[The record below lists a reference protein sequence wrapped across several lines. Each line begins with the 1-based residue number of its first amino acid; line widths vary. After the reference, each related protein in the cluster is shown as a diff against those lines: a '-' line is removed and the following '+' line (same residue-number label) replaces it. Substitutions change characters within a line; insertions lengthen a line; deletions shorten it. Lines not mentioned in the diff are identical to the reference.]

1 MRNATAK
8 ITAANALGKAL
19 GTPSGHAAPAGQS
32 DGGGDVKIS
41 FGDTA
46 KSQMSLLEK
55 ASGQPGE
62 VLDPASVE
70 LAGKEEPKERT

>member
-1 MRNATAK
+1 MSPDQRVRQGVAK

-19 GTPSGHAAPAGQS
+19 GTPSGHAAPGGQS

-46 KSQMSLLEK
+46 KSQMSLLGK
-55 ASGQPGE
+55 ASADARDIA
-62 VLDPASVE
+62 DP
-70 LAGKEEPKERT
+70 